1 MTTLG
6 VVRVC
11 VLACLPEYPVIV
23 PTLQCG
29 VDRSDTMPSSS
40 VDQALQYFVVWI
52 GLALCSLS
60 VDQILQCGVNRS
72 GTVHSSHFTVWCG

>member
-1 MTTLG
+1 M
-6 VVRVC
+6 
-11 VLACLPEYPVIV
+11 
-23 PTLQCG
+23 
-29 VDRSDTMPSSS
+29 SDTMPSSS

>member
-1 MTTLG
+1 M
-6 VVRVC
+6 
-11 VLACLPEYPVIV
+11 
-23 PTLQCG
+23 
-29 VDRSDTMPSSS
+29 SDTMPSSS

-72 GTVHSSHFTVWCG
+72 GTVHTLLCGVDRSGTVHSSHFTVWCE

>member
-40 VDQALQYFVVWI
+40 VDQGLQYIVVWI
-52 GLALCSLS
+52 GLTLCP
-60 VDQILQCGVNRS
+60 
-72 GTVHSSHFTVWCG
+72 VHLWIRLYSTLWCGYV